1 MLANGLTV
9 TDTHS
14 LVKGVAAAVLAA
26 LIVATLY
33 FGRDV
38 FVPVALSILLSFVLA
53 PLVSALQDF
62 RVPRAISVIGVVL
75 LAFSIIF
82 VIGGVI
88 ATQMT
93 QLAGELP
100 RYESNMR
107 AKIQSLRGTAA
118 ANNTLE
124 RAADV
129 LQDLSK
135 ELNKPKEPSSARTA
149 APAANSL
156 PGQDARPIPVEVRQ
170 PPPTALESIA
180 ALISP
185 LLHPLMTS
193 GIVIIFVIFTLLQR
207 EDLRNRLIK
216 LAGSHDLQKTTV
228 ALNDAAERLSR
239 LFLSQLAL
247 NSAFGLVIGTGLWFI
262 GVPSAVLW
270 GILAGILR
278 FVPYIGVFIAA
289 VFPLLLAVAVDPGW
303 SMLLWSAAF
312 FVIVEPL
319 VGQVIEPLLYGRS
332 TGLSP
337 LAVVVSAT
345 FWTALWGPVGLVLA
359 TPLTICLVVLGRHVE
374 NLKFLEVMFGDR
386 PALSPS
392 ELFYQRMLADDPAE
406 ALDNAEQFLK
416 ERPLA
421 AYYDEVALK
430 GLKLAQAD
438 LDRNALDT
446 LHLQRI
452 RDSVIELVRELDDHE
467 DQPQKRVTQDVEAA
481 AAVDSIEDPRV
492 YDFPILAKDKLT
504 THWRGEAPVLCIAG
518 RTGLDEA
525 VAVMLAQILSK
536 QGIGTRLE
544 GVDVLSSANI
554 LRLETKGIVMVCV
567 SFLNTSSIAQMRFTI
582 RRLRRKLPGV
592 VIVLGSWN
600 AEADSTVLAD
610 AVKADGVALTLHDA
624 VKLCL
629 EEASADAVG
638 SKVEANNNDSRNEV
652 DAARDSRAV
661 G

>member
-1 MLANGLTV
+1 MLPKGLTG
-9 TDTHS
+9 TDTPS
-14 LVKGVAAAVLAA
+14 LVTGVAAAILAA
-26 LIVATLY
+26 LIVAALY

-53 PLVSALQDF
+53 PLVRTLQDF

-82 VIGGVI
+82 AIGGVI

-129 LQDLSK
+129 LQDLGK
-135 ELNKPKEPSSARTA
+135 ELNKPKERLSAPIA
-149 APAANSL
+149 L

-228 ALNDAAERLSR
+228 ALNDAAQRLSR

-247 NSAFGLVIGTGLWFI
+247 NSAFALVIGTGLWFI
-262 GVPSAVLW
+262 GIPSAVLW

-289 VFPLLLAVAVDPGW
+289 VFPLALAVAVDPGW
-303 SMLLWSAAF
+303 SLLMWCAALF
-312 FVIVEPL
+312 LIVEPL
-319 VGQVIEPLLYGRS
+319 VSQVIEPLLYGRS

-337 LAVVVSAT
+337 VAVVVSAT
-345 FWTALWGPVGLVLA
+345 FWTALWGPIGLVLA

-386 PALSPS
+386 PPLSPPQ
-392 ELFYQRMLADDPAE
+392 LFYQRMLAEDPAE

-416 ERPLA
+416 ERPLV
-421 AYYDEVALK
+421 AYYDEVVLK

-438 LDRNALDT
+438 LDRGALDA
-446 LHLQRI
+446 LHLQKI
-452 RDSVIELVRELDDHE
+452 KDSVIELVKELEDHE
-467 DQPQKRVTQDVEAA
+467 DQPQKDSTQDVEAA

-492 YDFPILAKDKLT
+492 YNFPVLAQDKLG
-504 THWRGEAPVLCIAG
+504 THWRGKAPVLCIAG
-518 RTGLDEA
+518 RSGLDEA
-525 VAVMLAQILSK
+525 AANMLAQILSK
-536 QGIGTRLE
+536 HGIGARVE
-544 GVDVLSSANI
+544 GADALSTANI
-554 LRLETKGIVMVCV
+554 FRLETTGIAMVCV
-567 SFLNTSSIAQMRFTI
+567 SFLNTSSIAHMRFTI
-582 RRLRRKLPGV
+582 RRLRRKLPDV
-592 VIVLGSWN
+592 MIVLGSWN
-600 AEADSTVLAD
+600 AEADTTVLAN
-610 AVKADGVALTLHDA
+610 AVKADGVALTLHGA
-624 VKLCL
+624 AKLCL
-629 EEASADAVG
+629 EKARVG
-638 SKVEANNNDSRNEV
+638 AIGRKVGANNNQNRNEV
-652 DAARDSRAV
+652 DAASDARAAS
-661 G
+661 

>member
-1 MLANGLTV
+1 
-9 TDTHS
+9 
-14 LVKGVAAAVLAA
+14 
-26 LIVATLY
+26 
-33 FGRDV
+33 
-38 FVPVALSILLSFVLA
+38 
-53 PLVSALQDF
+53 
-62 RVPRAISVIGVVL
+62 
-75 LAFSIIF
+75 
-82 VIGGVI
+82 
-88 ATQMT
+88 
-93 QLAGELP
+93 
-100 RYESNMR
+100 
-107 AKIQSLRGTAA
+107 
-118 ANNTLE
+118 
-124 RAADV
+124 
-129 LQDLSK
+129 
-135 ELNKPKEPSSARTA
+135 
-149 APAANSL
+149 
-156 PGQDARPIPVEVRQ
+156 
-170 PPPTALESIA
+170 
-180 ALISP
+180 
-185 LLHPLMTS
+185 
-193 GIVIIFVIFTLLQR
+193 
-207 EDLRNRLIK
+207 
-216 LAGSHDLQKTTV
+216 
-228 ALNDAAERLSR
+228 
-239 LFLSQLAL
+239 
-247 NSAFGLVIGTGLWFI
+247 
-262 GVPSAVLW
+262 
-270 GILAGILR
+270 
-278 FVPYIGVFIAA
+278 
-289 VFPLLLAVAVDPGW
+289 
-303 SMLLWSAAF
+303 
-312 FVIVEPL
+312 
-319 VGQVIEPLLYGRS
+319 LYGRS

>member
-1 MLANGLTV
+1 MLPKGLTG
-9 TDTHS
+9 TDTPS
-14 LVKGVAAAVLAA
+14 LVTGVAAAILAA
-26 LIVATLY
+26 LIVAALY

-53 PLVSALQDF
+53 PLVRTLQDF

-82 VIGGVI
+82 AIGGVI

-100 RYESNMR
+100 RYEFNMR

-129 LQDLSK
+129 LQDLGK
-135 ELNKPKEPSSARTA
+135 ELNKPKERLSAPIA
-149 APAANSL
+149 L

-228 ALNDAAERLSR
+228 ALNDAAQRLSR

-247 NSAFGLVIGTGLWFI
+247 NSAFALVIGTGLWFI
-262 GVPSAVLW
+262 GIPSAVLW

-289 VFPLLLAVAVDPGW
+289 VFPLALAVAVDPGW
-303 SMLLWSAAF
+303 SLLMWCAALF
-312 FVIVEPL
+312 LIVEPL
-319 VGQVIEPLLYGRS
+319 VSQVIEPLLYGRS

-337 LAVVVSAT
+337 VAVVVSAT
-345 FWTALWGPVGLVLA
+345 FWTALWGPIGLVLA

-386 PALSPS
+386 PPLSPPQ
-392 ELFYQRMLADDPAE
+392 LFYQRMLAEDPAE

-421 AYYDEVALK
+421 AYYDEVVLK

-438 LDRNALDT
+438 LDRGALDA

-452 RDSVIELVRELDDHE
+452 EDSVIELVKELEDHE
-467 DQPQKRVTQDVEAA
+467 DQPQKDSTQDVEAA

-492 YDFPILAKDKLT
+492 YNFPVLAKDKLA
-504 THWRGEAPVLCIAG
+504 THWGEKLRFYVLQAAAALMKLLQICSLRSCPSMELVHASKA
-518 RTGLDEA
+518 RTHY
-525 VAVMLAQILSK
+525 QP
-536 QGIGTRLE
+536 R
-544 GVDVLSSANI
+544 
-554 LRLETKGIVMVCV
+554 
-567 SFLNTSSIAQMRFTI
+567 TSSVW
-582 RRLRRKLPGV
+582 KLPG
-592 VIVLGSWN
+592 
-600 AEADSTVLAD
+600 
-610 AVKADGVALTLHDA
+610 
-624 VKLCL
+624 
-629 EEASADAVG
+629 
-638 SKVEANNNDSRNEV
+638 SRWC
-652 DAARDSRAV
+652 ACPS
-661 G
+661 

>member
-1 MLANGLTV
+1 MLPKGLTG
-9 TDTHS
+9 TDTPS
-14 LVKGVAAAVLAA
+14 LVTGVAAAILAA
-26 LIVATLY
+26 LIVAALY

-53 PLVSALQDF
+53 PLVRTLQDF

-82 VIGGVI
+82 AIGGVI

-129 LQDLSK
+129 LQDLGK
-135 ELNKPKEPSSARTA
+135 ELNKPKERLSAPIA
-149 APAANSL
+149 L

-228 ALNDAAERLSR
+228 ALNDAAQRLSR

-247 NSAFGLVIGTGLWFI
+247 NSAFALVIGTGLWFI
-262 GVPSAVLW
+262 GIPSAVLW

-289 VFPLLLAVAVDPGW
+289 VFPLALAVAVDPGW
-303 SMLLWSAAF
+303 SLLMWCAALF
-312 FVIVEPL
+312 LIVEPL
-319 VGQVIEPLLYGRS
+319 VSQVIEPLLYGRS

-337 LAVVVSAT
+337 VAVVVSAT
-345 FWTALWGPVGLVLA
+345 FWTALWGPIGLVLA

-386 PALSPS
+386 PPLSPPQ
-392 ELFYQRMLADDPAE
+392 LFYQRMLAEDPAE

-421 AYYDEVALK
+421 AYYDEVVLK

-438 LDRNALDT
+438 LDRGALDA

-452 RDSVIELVRELDDHE
+452 E
-467 DQPQKRVTQDVEAA
+467 
-481 AAVDSIEDPRV
+481 
-492 YDFPILAKDKLT
+492 
-504 THWRGEAPVLCIAG
+504 
-518 RTGLDEA
+518 
-525 VAVMLAQILSK
+525 
-536 QGIGTRLE
+536 
-544 GVDVLSSANI
+544 
-554 LRLETKGIVMVCV
+554 
-567 SFLNTSSIAQMRFTI
+567 RFCH
-582 RRLRRKLPGV
+582 R
-592 VIVLGSWN
+592 
-600 AEADSTVLAD
+600 
-610 AVKADGVALTLHDA
+610 
-624 VKLCL
+624 
-629 EEASADAVG
+629 
-638 SKVEANNNDSRNEV
+638 
-652 DAARDSRAV
+652 AR
-661 G
+661 

>member
-53 PLVSALQDF
+53 PLVHALQNF
-62 RVPRAISVIGVVL
+62 RVPRAVL

-149 APAANSL
+149 APTANSL

-303 SMLLWSAAF
+303 SMLLWSAAL

-345 FWTALWGPVGLVLA
+345 FWTALWGPIGLVLA

-452 RDSVIELVRELDDHE
+452 RDSVIELVRDLDDHE

-652 DAARDSRAV
+652 DAARDARAV